1 MNHWFSGKR
10 LLACVLALVMA
21 ASMLCVCASAA
32 EISPGLA
39 EAKASLATVDI
50 TQIYNARET
59 DSGVHNYRTDG
70 KDVYITYEATLQMT
84 DIMAEYL
91 QPRQQQLYDAQFN
104 VHMNVDLSLLEF
116 NTDSDE
122 LTFTFTST
130 FLKPRTTSAIP
141 SLSYELVST
150 DGGVFTYELSVDRA
164 WVEAQRG
171 TITVPM
177 ELIVY
182 ATASRA
188 YGFDEAIAAGYGGET
203 VMFSGYSVSD
213 WQHEIKIT
221 LAEMKVRDDVEKT
234 VTTDPTTWKTVK
246 AYGTVDGEFSYITA
260 DIPTSLSNAASL
272 AQNPDWMN
280 TLAFGNDADITEWVS
295 NEVKVLLKRTSSGTP
310 SGDLTP
316 GDLNIEDHFA
326 YIIGYT
332 DGKVHPEWNV
342 TRAEV
347 ATIFFRMLKDESRS
361 KYWSKT
367 NDFSDVSAT
376 DWYNNAISTLTN
388 MGVISGYPD
397 GTFRPNA
404 GITRAEFAKIAVSFF
419 DVNVDQ
425 TLGSK
430 FSDVSG
436 AWYTKYV
443 NLAVELNIVNG
454 YADGTFRPNN
464 LITRAEAMQIV
475 NNTLR
480 RTPHKDHLLPESVM
494 ITWPDNMNKNVW
506 YYAAVQEATNSHD
519 YERAS
524 ITDIEQ
530 WTEELPVRDWA
541 KFEREW
547 SDANSAANPGEVVDG
562 TAGLQG
568 R

>member
-1 MNHWFSGKR
+1 MNHCFSGKR
-10 LLACVLALVMA
+10 LLACALALVMTV
-21 ASMLCVCASAA
+21 SMLCLCVSAA
-32 EISPGLA
+32 GISAGLA

-50 TQIYNARET
+50 TQIYNGRET
-59 DSGVHNYRTDG
+59 DNGVHDYRVNG

-91 QPRQQQLYDAQFN
+91 QPRQAQLYDAQFN
-104 VHMNVDLSLLEF
+104 VNMNVDLSLLEF
-116 NTDSDE
+116 TSSSDT

-130 FLKPRTTSAIP
+130 FLKPRRTSAIP
-141 SLSYELVST
+141 SLDYTLVST
-150 DGGVFTYELSVDRA
+150 EDGVFTYELTVDRA

-182 ATASRA
+182 ASGARA
-188 YGFDEAIAAGYGGET
+188 YGFDEAIAAGFGGET
-203 VMFSGYSVSD
+203 VMFAGYSVAD

-221 LAEMKVRDDVEKT
+221 LAEMKVRDSVEKT
-234 VTTDPTTWKTVK
+234 VTTDPTTWKIVK

-260 DIPTSLSNAASL
+260 EIPTDLSRAAML
-272 AQNPDWMN
+272 AENPEWKN

-295 NEVKVLLKRTSSGTP
+295 NEVHVLLKRSDRNTP
-310 SGDLTP
+310 SGDITP

-347 ATIFFRMLKDESRS
+347 ATIFFRMLKDESRN

-367 NDFSDVSAT
+367 NSFSDVSSTA
-376 DWYNNAISTLTN
+376 WYNNAISTLTN
-388 MGVISGYPD
+388 MGIISGYPD

-419 DVNVDQ
+419 DVNVDN

-430 FSDVSG
+430 FSDVGG
-436 AWYTKYV
+436 AWYTKYI
-443 NLAVELNIVNG
+443 NLAAELNIVNG

-464 LITRAEAMQIV
+464 LITRAEAMKIV

-480 RTPHKDHLLPESVM
+480 RTPHKDHLLPEKDM
-494 ITWPDNMNKNVW
+494 ITWPDNMDKNVW
-506 YYAAVQEATNSHD
+506 YYAVVQEATNSHD

-524 ITDIEQ
+524 VTDIEQ
-530 WTEELPVRDWA
+530 WTAELPVRDWA

-562 TAGLQG
+562 SAGLTG